1 MEMEP
6 EEFKDFMAAQTE
18 AIEIAKWLLGE
29 KLGRDPGPEFVLGWI
44 KENAEEFRKNWPIHY
59 KEWKERHR

>member
-1 MEMEP
+1 
-6 EEFKDFMAAQTE
+6 MAAQTE

-29 KLGRDPGPEFVLGWI
+29 KLGRDPGPEFVLEWI
-44 KENAEEFRKNWPIHY
+44 KENAEEFRTNWPVYY

>member
-29 KLGRDPGPEFVLGWI
+29 KLGRDPGPEFVLKWI
-44 KENAEEFRKNWPIHY
+44 KENAEDFRKNWPTY
-59 KEWKERHR
+59 YEEWKKGHR

>member
-29 KLGRDPGPEFVLGWI
+29 KLGRDPGPEFVLKWI
-44 KENAEEFRKNWPIHY
+44 KENAEAA
-59 KEWKERHR
+59 